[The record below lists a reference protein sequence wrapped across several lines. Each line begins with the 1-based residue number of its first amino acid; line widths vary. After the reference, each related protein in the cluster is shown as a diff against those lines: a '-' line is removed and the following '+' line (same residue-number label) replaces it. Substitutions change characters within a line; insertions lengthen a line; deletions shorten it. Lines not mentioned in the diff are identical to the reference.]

1 MNTLD
6 SGVSTG
12 SEIEEEGGGVS
23 WGDRVSFFEGRLRDF
38 VFEMPGVFIA
48 GRTC

>member
-12 SEIEEEGGGVS
+12 SEIEEEGGGVG
-23 WGDRVSFFEGRLRDF
+23 WGDRSQLLRGTSAGLRLQNARCF
-38 VFEMPGVFIA
+38 HYG
-48 GRTC
+48 